1 MIKVEDIFDQ
11 LSLSDR
17 IKIMM
22 KEKEILNKGED
33 IGVES
38 TEIPDLN
45 HLKEQL
51 KGFELNKSE
60 KGYERFEEIKKDVIG
75 FIDFLIRLTKIPG
88 SFEKIFNSAS
98 FEILQFK
105 EGIISAKEIREDEI
119 LILEIDEIYAYDQK
133 NKAFLNYIRSSLK
146 GDIEDKI
153 PFLLNS
159 FYINLLEN
167 KNAIRDLC
175 DNYLINLLVNFKIY
189 LIDGLFPDLIDLYVK
204 TNNLGINNKADLI
217 SNMIGHYENSLRK
230 NKQLNCFQSFILGD
244 IRFNICK
251 KTSDHY
257 AREIILVLKSK
268 LKYYSRSKTD
278 GEKQPKHGLIKEV
291 SEFVNPPT
299 IEKVQSEDPGEIPEF
314 ENIIEKCLRRVLEE
328 KLDLI
333 AREPEKELLSIDEAA
348 DFLGISKQT
357 IYQHVHHRKI
367 PHSKRGRRLFFR
379 RSELNEWIDK
389 GRKKTMPEIDED
401 VKKYMQGNRGLEDT

>member
-11 LSLSDR
+11 LSLSER
-17 IKIMM
+17 LRLMM
-22 KEKEILNKGED
+22 KAKEKTNKEED
-33 IGVES
+33 ANDEQIEK
-38 TEIPDLN
+38 TDLN
-45 HLKEQL
+45 YLKEQIN
-51 KGFELNKSE
+51 KFEVNKEE
-60 KGYERFEEIKKDVIG
+60 KGKERFDELKKNVID
-75 FIDFLIRLTKIPG
+75 FIDFLIRLKKIPD
-88 SFEKIFNSAS
+88 SFEKIINSAS

-105 EGIISAKEIREDEI
+105 EGIISVKEIKEDEI
-119 LILEIDEIYAYDQK
+119 LKLDIGEILAYDQK
-133 NKAFLNYIRSSLK
+133 NKAFIKYIRSNLK
-146 GDIEDKI
+146 ESIEDKI
-153 PFLLNS
+153 PFLLNN
-159 FYINLLEN
+159 YYTILLEN
-167 KNAIRDLC
+167 SFAITNISS
-175 DNYLINLLVNFKIY
+175 NYLINLLVNFKIY
-189 LIDGLFPDLIDLYVK
+189 LIDELFPDLVDLYVI
-204 TNNLGINNKADLI
+204 TNNLGIKNKADLI

-257 AREIILVLKSK
+257 AHEIILILKSK
-268 LKYYSRSKTD
+268 LKYYSRSITD
-278 GEKQPKHGLIKEV
+278 GEKQSKNGLITEI

-299 IEKVQSEDPGEIPEF
+299 IEKVQSEDPGEIPQF
-314 ENIIEKCLRRVLEE
+314 ENIIEKCLRRILEE
-328 KLDLI
+328 KLDLV

-389 GRKKTMPEIDED
+389 GRKKTIPEIDDD